1 MFISIEIKEI
11 ESKTIIIKISKI
23 EVVFLSTM
31 RLLLKVE

>member
-23 EVVFLSTM
+23 EVVFQT
-31 RLLLKVE
+31 LKIYLKMKM